1 MRATEEDLNRVLE
14 HAAGVVLTPTT
25 SAQAAMLVASSSI
38 AGGFRALAV
47 DLATESS
54 VDLIGSLTTRH
65 DTVIGCVCRGVGQ
78 DLTGA
83 LAAGAAFVLDY
94 DDDDEVA
101 ELVRGSERVWIPR
114 IGTAER
120 ARDRRTSWEQWGWY
134 QPGAAASFDQVA
146 GASAPRHWLAGPG
159 IAGNRIEEW
168 GSAVFKRFA
177 NDKNVLTKKELTN
190 VLKSL
195 PRTAPKKVLPNTKY
209 QSLEDMIN
217 AMDADGDGE
226 ISMEEMQAGQ
236 KMMQAWGERM
246 QDQVELAQV
255 QMMRQCDK
263 DGDGKLTRDELVP
276 AKKAIIK
283 KIDKILQQGIKDL
296 EQS

>member
-168 GSAVFKRFA
+168 GSAGARA
-177 NDKNVLTKKELTN
+177 VL
-190 VLKSL
+190 
-195 PRTAPKKVLPNTKY
+195 
-209 QSLEDMIN
+209 
-217 AMDADGDGE
+217 
-226 ISMEEMQAGQ
+226 
-236 KMMQAWGERM
+236 
-246 QDQVELAQV
+246 LA
-255 QMMRQCDK
+255 
-263 DGDGKLTRDELVP
+263 E
-276 AKKAIIK
+276 AIYS
-283 KIDKILQQGIKDL
+283 DTLL
-296 EQS
+296 EQGDRRAIRDYAAAVHREATLVAGVARSRG